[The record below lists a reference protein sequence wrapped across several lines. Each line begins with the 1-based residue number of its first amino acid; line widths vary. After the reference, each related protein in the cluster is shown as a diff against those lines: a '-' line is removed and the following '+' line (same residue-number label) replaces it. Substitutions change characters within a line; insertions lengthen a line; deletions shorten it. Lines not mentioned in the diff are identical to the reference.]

1 MTFPAEQLRELVH
14 ALGSIGAE
22 HVWLAGKS
30 VAEPRIGSL
39 RAEFVGGPELNL
51 MVPYGSLSSAASR
64 LSGQVSIEKVG
75 GNLVCKAGRTKIT
88 MPTVVSEPPMTYEVP
103 DGIELPLSKFRELV
117 RFVVAGCADNEPV
130 GWQGCVRLNVLNGEM
145 IAIGACN
152 EINANRVFRYSIPCP
167 LALPEILLPAGLI
180 KAASVLKGESVK
192 IANSERKIVL
202 TSGAVVLYSNKIATE
217 FPKID
222 YILNAP
228 SDFETELDAAEFREA
243 VKNVSGPLTG
253 ENPNFTLG
261 FKNEV
266 LTVSGRG
273 GQDEADVELAYEQT
287 VPDAFDATPEKNF
300 SLSYKPLSDFLTAAE
315 GKLKLASL
323 NSGPLRLT
331 LGRKILMLSPKR
343 S

>member
-1 MTFPAEQLRELVH
+1 LIFPAEQLRELVH

-30 VAEPRIGSL
+30 VSETQNL
-39 RAEFVGGPELNL
+39 RAEFAGGPPLEIS
-51 MVPYGSLSSAASR
+51 VSYSSLSAAASR
-64 LSGQVSIEKVG
+64 LSGQVKAEIAG
-75 GNLVCKAGRTKIT
+75 GNLILKAGRTKQSIGIRKA
-88 MPTVVSEPPMTYEVP
+88 EPPVFEPVP
-103 DGIELPLSKFRELV
+103 EGTEIPLAKFKELV
-117 RFVVAGCADNEPV
+117 RFAAQGCADREGV

-145 IAIGACN
+145 TAVGGDN
-152 EINANRVFRYSIPCP
+152 SDGRLFLNSIPCP
-167 LALPEILLPAGLI
+167 LSLPEILLPAGLI
-180 KAASVLKGESVK
+180 KAASALKGESVK

-202 TSGAVVLYSNKIATE
+202 TSGAVVLYSNKIAAE
-217 FPKID
+217 FPKLD
-222 YILNAP
+222 AVLSAP
-228 SDFETELDAAEFREA
+228 AEFETEIDASEFREA
-243 VKNVSGPLTG
+243 VKNVSGPLAG
-253 ENPNFTLG
+253 ENPSFTLG

-273 GQDEADVELAYEQT
+273 GQDEADVELSYEQT

-300 SLSYKPLSDFLTAAE
+300 SLSCKPLSDFLTAAE